1 MAIYENKDGSP
12 DYWWMIL
19 MGCFLFCCFVPWDKM
34 NCGGSSYDP
43 YEEDSG
49 GVAIDPSE
57 FRNSPSPTTDTAP
70 RSSSSSSTSLR
81 GADYWKN
88 KPNGNGRDWFN
99 ANYTQKKWLCDTM
112 GRQLPAK
119 NYSQFFHLH
128 SVVLLRKHCLS
139 AFNELNRASGALDF
153 AYLSPFLQVV

>member
-57 FRNSPSPTTDTAP
+57 FRNSPSPTTDTTP

-112 GRQLPAK
+112 GRLSAK
-119 NYSQFFHLH
+119 NDSQFYMDF
-128 SVVLLRKHCLS
+128 
-139 AFNELNRASGALDF
+139 FNSFYITNGALDP
-153 AYLSPFLQVV
+153 ATSSTTMDQASNLADAATR